1 MPLQDLL
8 QHDAIQK
15 TRQRDA
21 DQQPSAEGLAIRAIC
36 NAIMER
42 LYTSGIGLDTQRYF
56 TFATMVIAVPTGIKV
71 FSWIATMWGGSIHLQ
86 MPMLWALGFIFLFTI
101 GGVTGVQLA
110 NAGLDRELHDT
121 YFVVAH
127 FHYVMVGGSIFAF
140 FAGIYYWWPKMF
152 GRMYVERWGRV
163 AAVLVFLGFNLTFFP
178 QFVMGSQGMP
188 RRYASYPAKF
198 QVYHRTSTAGAYLT
212 ALGFLVAGF
221 NLLHSLRR
229 GRPAPANPWG
239 ANTLEW
245 RTPSP
250 PPHDNFATP
259 QVAGDPYDLHGWV
272 YDPATGG
279 WVMDENLRALSR
291 DGRTA
296 SAHGT
301 VPHT

>member
-1 MPLQDLL
+1 VISDVIVPFSRRHIFGYNFVAISSIALALLSFLVWGHHMFVSGQSPLANVVFSLL
-8 QHDAIQK
+8 TFSVAI
-15 TRQRDA
+15 
-21 DQQPSAEGLAIRAIC
+21 PSA
-36 NAIMER
+36 
-42 LYTSGIGLDTQRYF
+42 
-56 TFATMVIAVPTGIKV
+56 IKV
-71 FSWIATMWGGSIHLQ
+71 FNWTATLYKADIHFNTPMCFALCFIILFTWGGLTGLFLAALSADVHL
-86 MPMLWALGFIFLFTI
+86 T
-101 GGVTGVQLA
+101 
-110 NAGLDRELHDT
+110 DT